1 MQYVS
6 LYFFNIPT
14 YISDTTP
21 GTNRSLVK
29 RCVKRKWE
37 FSHCTFGALDKVKCK
52 CANALQGHVLNE
64 TMLNGRYARGLDVD
78 WDEGVVG
85 EIEAANITEAA
96 V

>member
-1 MQYVS
+1 M
-6 LYFFNIPT
+6 
-14 YISDTTP
+14 
-21 GTNRSLVK
+21 
-29 RCVKRKWE
+29 
-37 FSHCTFGALDKVKCK
+37 KCK

-85 EIEAANITEAA
+85 EIEAADITEAA